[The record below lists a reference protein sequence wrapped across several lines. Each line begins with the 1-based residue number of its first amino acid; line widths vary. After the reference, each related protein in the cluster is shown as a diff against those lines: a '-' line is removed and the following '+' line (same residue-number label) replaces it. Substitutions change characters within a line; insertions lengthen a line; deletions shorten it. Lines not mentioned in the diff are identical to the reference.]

1 MIKIAFTIPVF
12 FFFFLKCTPKQE
24 DKPHETWK
32 VLIFHLRYCDCIHK
46 DLSMYAQTVTCI
58 WKSSSARTTSTSSLK
73 CSYLG
78 FCTWQLNPL
87 QEQLSS
93 QNLWD
98 NSRKKHIQGL
108 FQVLHRQQVQVL
120 NRRPFIAA
128 FTRDSVVCTNL
139 KSLSCFLSL
148 PLYYLMDFCVWCWE
162 LYCFSSS
169 PFCFMFNIENNI
181 ISSWERLF
189 TSSIRL
195 SIKHNLFILIFHKKC
210 SHEIDLHLF

>member
-1 MIKIAFTIPVF
+1 
-12 FFFFLKCTPKQE
+12 
-24 DKPHETWK
+24 
-32 VLIFHLRYCDCIHK
+32 
-46 DLSMYAQTVTCI
+46 MYAQIVTCI
-58 WKSSSARTTSTSSLK
+58 WRSSSARATSTSSLK

-108 FQVLHRQQVQVL
+108 FQVLHRQQVWVL

-128 FTRDSVVCTNL
+128 FTRDSVMCTNL